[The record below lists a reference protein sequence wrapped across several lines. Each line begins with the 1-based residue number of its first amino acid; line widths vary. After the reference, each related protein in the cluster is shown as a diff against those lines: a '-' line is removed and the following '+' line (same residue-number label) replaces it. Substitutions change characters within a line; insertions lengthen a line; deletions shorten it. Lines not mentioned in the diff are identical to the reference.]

1 MCLWQ
6 TLLQKTNSNQMFV
19 ARLISDISTPVDL
32 LNEKRSHS
40 QCTTGVSYFLSQLDQ
55 RDEKML
61 VFAD

>member
-32 LNEKRSHS
+32 LNEKTSHS
-40 QCTTGVSYFLSQLDQ
+40 QCTAGVSYFLSQLDQ
-55 RDEKML
+55 RDEKTL